1 MRLIVIIIS
10 SIKSYIKILPFYL
23 FRLFPL
29 RNKVVA
35 SSFKGQKYGDNPQ
48 YILEKLHEIDKK
60 IDIVWL
66 KELGHNYSVPS
77 WMRIASWNLRLSSIY
92 EIATA
97 KVVID
102 THRFQKE
109 VRKRSGQLFIETWHG
124 GLGIKKLDTDSP
136 IYSNSKYI
144 MDEISATNK
153 LADVFIS
160 QSDHL
165 SKIYRNTFGYNGPIW
180 KCGYPKNDI
189 FFSENKDTHDKV
201 RQEYGLKDEHILL
214 YAPSFRDSFYKVKEI
229 DTTVYDADFDLLA
242 SSLQERFGGR
252 WKVMVRWHP
261 LFAEEIRKKMGIPS
275 SVIDATSY
283 PDMQELI
290 ISADALLSDYSSCLF
305 DAALREIPCFIY
317 ATDYESYKESR
328 GVYYE
333 LDELPFPYA
342 TNNEGLSEIIHG
354 FDDIQYKKKLN
365 DFFLQTGVVE
375 TGHASEDIARK
386 INEYI
391 NGGKI
396 DWDTI

>member
-1 MRLIVIIIS
+1 MKLIIKVKS
-10 SIKSYIKILPFYL
+10 KIKSLLKTIPFYL
-23 FRLFPL
+23 FRFFPL

-48 YILEKLHEIDKK
+48 YILEKLHDINNK

-77 WMRIASWNLRLSSIY
+77 WMRVASWNLRLSSIY

-97 KVVID
+97 KVIID

-109 VRKRSGQLFIETWHG
+109 IRKRHGQLFIETWHG
-124 GLGIKKLDTDSP
+124 GLGIKKVETDSP
-136 IYSNSKYI
+136 YFQNSIIVKN
-144 MDEISATNK
+144 EIKSTNR

-165 SKIYRNTFGYNGPIW
+165 TKIYRNTFGYKGPIW

-189 FFSENKDTHDKV
+189 FFTENKKIRDKV
-201 RQEYGLKDEHILL
+201 RQDFGLKDEHILL
-214 YAPSFRDSFYKVKEI
+214 YAPSFRDSFYERM
-229 DTTVYDADFDLLA
+229 DTSVYSVDFDRLKLA
-242 SSLQERFGGR
+242 LSKRFDGEWR
-252 WKVMVRWHP
+252 IIVRWHP
-261 LFAEEIRKKMGIPS
+261 LFASQIMENISIPS
-275 SVIDATSY
+275 HVIDATSY
-283 PDMQELI
+283 PDMQELLL
-290 ISADALLSDYSSCLF
+290 SVDALLSDYSSCLF

-317 ATDYESYKESR
+317 ATDYDSYKESR

-342 TNNEGLSEIIHG
+342 TNKKGLSEVIMR
-354 FDDIQYKKKLN
+354 FDDIQYKNNLKK
-365 DFFLQTGVVE
+365 FFLQTGVVE

-386 INEYI
+386 INGYI
-391 NGGKI
+391 NGEKI
-396 DWDTI
+396 GWNTI

>member
-1 MRLIVIIIS
+1 MKIV
-10 SIKSYIKILPFYL
+10 PFYL
-23 FRLFPL
+23 YRLFPL
-29 RNKVVA
+29 QNKVVA

-48 YILEKLHEIDKK
+48 YILEKLHDADNK

-189 FFSENKDTHDKV
+189 FFTENRKIRDKV
-201 RQEYGLKDEHILL
+201 RQEVGLKDEHILL

-229 DTTVYDADFDLLA
+229 DTTVYDVDFALLA
-242 SSLQERFGGR
+242 SSLQERFGGQ

-261 LFAEEIRKKMGIPS
+261 LFAEEIRKKMDIPS

-317 ATDYESYKESR
+317 ATDYDSYKESR

-333 LDELPFPYA
+333 LEELPFPYA
-342 TNNEGLSEIIHG
+342 KDNGELTQTILL
-354 FDDIQYKKKLN
+354 FDDIQYKEKLKA
-365 DFFLQTGVVE
+365 FFHQTGVVE
-375 TGHASEDIARK
+375 TGHASEDIVMK
-386 INEYI
+386 IKEFLN
-391 NGGKI
+391 GKI
-396 DWDTI
+396 IDWNAV